1 MAHLDLDLVA
11 DRVTVHDAGSSSIQY
26 PSPKNGVGE
35 EREVNGPM
43 ALRHCGT
50 EQEIRYVE

>member
-11 DRVTVHDAGSSSIQY
+11 DRVTIHDAGSSAIQY
-26 PSPKNGVGE
+26 PSPKKGAGE
-35 EREVNGPM
+35 EREVNGLM
-43 ALRHCGT
+43 ALRRCGT